1 MKLPSVAIV
10 GRPNVGKSSFLNRVV
25 GRRVSIVHDRPG
37 VTRDRVTVEVTR
49 DERTFELTDM
59 GGIGIVDEHK
69 LDEDVEL
76 QIDAAITAAD
86 VLVFVTDARDGVTP
100 LDQEVARILR
110 RTAKPVVLVANKVDG
125 EAHGLMAG
133 EFHRLGLGE
142 VFPASM
148 IEPHG
153 VEAVLDRVV
162 AALPPK
168 EEGEG
173 PRKEGETLIA
183 LVGQRNAGKSTLT
196 NAIAGTDRVIV
207 SEVPGT
213 TRDAIDV
220 AVQFGNRTFTLID
233 TAGLQR
239 NSRLDDSVEYYAQ
252 QRTLDSIRRADV
264 VIHLIDATGDINMVD
279 KKAADA
285 VLTAHKPCI
294 VAINKWDLAGATET
308 EKFLDYIAKKL
319 PALHFAPIIF
329 TSAKEGLRIK
339 QLVDLAFELHDQ
351 ASARVPTS
359 EVNKLVEAAA
369 AVRGP
374 RVSRGKSPRIFY
386 ATQVSSHPP
395 WIVLF
400 VNDPQL
406 FKDEFKRFLENRF
419 REALPFREIPIRISF
434 RARQR
439 EDWTN

>member
-49 DERTFELTDM
+49 GERTFELTDM

-86 VLVFVTDARDGVTP
+86 VLVFVTDSRDGVTP

-153 VEAVLDRVV
+153 LEAVLDRVV

-308 EKFLDYIAKKL
+308 EKFLDYIAQKL

-400 VNDPQL
+400 VNEPQL

-439 EDWTN
+439 EDWSN